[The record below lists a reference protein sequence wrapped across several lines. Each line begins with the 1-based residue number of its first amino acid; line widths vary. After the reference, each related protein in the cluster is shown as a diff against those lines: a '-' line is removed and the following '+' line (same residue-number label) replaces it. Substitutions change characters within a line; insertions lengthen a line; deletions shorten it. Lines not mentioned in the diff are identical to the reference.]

1 MDSSFE
7 PMLTLHYWEIVYIV
21 ERHLC
26 FVKYTWKD
34 FQIAQERHDNKV
46 YRKVAWMAQWVKYPT
61 QF

>member
-1 MDSSFE
+1 
-7 PMLTLHYWEIVYIV
+7 MLTLHYWEIVYIV